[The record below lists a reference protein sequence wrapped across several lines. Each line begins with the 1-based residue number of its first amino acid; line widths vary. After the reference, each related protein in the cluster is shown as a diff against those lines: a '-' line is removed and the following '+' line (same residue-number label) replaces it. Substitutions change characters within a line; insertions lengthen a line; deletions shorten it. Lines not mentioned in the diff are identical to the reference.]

1 MKRDTIK
8 GLPRANSTA
17 TPLGPLVVVQAPPRK
32 GRKGPAPGKL
42 ARYRESDR
50 ACYAELEWLMR
61 EECLSASAA
70 ARELAEAG
78 KVEGVGSPESRARRL
93 VKLYRADSR

>member
-1 MKRDTIK
+1 M
-8 GLPRANSTA
+8 
-17 TPLGPLVVVQAPPRK
+17 VQAPLRK

-50 ACYAELEWLMR
+50 ACYAELERLMR

-78 KVEGVGSPESRARRL
+78 KVEGTGTAESRGRRL
-93 VKLYRADSR
+93 AKLYLADSP